1 MYVKHH
7 IHGGRGRDTTPSPET
22 DTVIIIITIIN
33 KWQGGL
39 VVEYSI
45 WKPKDL
51 GVIPDQNCIFKQ
63 YVVAH
68 CNLCVRSMTLPK
80 NSQPFINL
88 FYYYFCVVALHQDW
102 LPETIISWN
111 SICVCVFFLN
121 WILFFDLCLCV
132 CVCMWRGGGA
142 VTYFLLLCAWS
153 SQSQRLCFSNVQ
165 EFFLLVSYTIVSQ
178 ISLSIRMGG
187 SDPFMD
193 LNIESPPCL
202 GEAVGSRQ
210 PAPPNSAHILLLL
223 FF

>member
-51 GVIPDQNCIFKQ
+51 GFIPDQNCIFKQ

-132 CVCMWRGGGA
+132 CVCVYVYLA

-153 SQSQRLCFSNVQ
+153 SQSQRLCFSNAQ

>member
-39 VVEYSI
+39 VVEYSG

-51 GVIPDQNCIFKQ
+51 GFIPDQNCIFKQ

-68 CNLCVRSMTLPK
+68 CNLCVRSMTLLK
-80 NSQPFINL
+80 KSQPFINL
-88 FYYYFCVVALHQDW
+88 FYYYYCVVAFHQDW

-132 CVCMWRGGGA
+132 CVCVCMWRGA

-153 SQSQRLCFSNVQ
+153 SQSQRLCFSNAQ
-165 EFFLLVSYTIVSQ
+165 EFFYWFHT
-178 ISLSIRMGG
+178 
-187 SDPFMD
+187 
-193 LNIESPPCL
+193 
-202 GEAVGSRQ
+202 
-210 PAPPNSAHILLLL
+210 LL
-223 FF
+223 FPKSPFL